1 MKMKCV
7 QYPQSFTLTI
17 LKEYQYCKK
26 VIKKLFN
33 KNLIMSEEEEEQF
46 QLSITRWIC
55 KKLIN
60 DDDEKVGDH

>member
-1 MKMKCV
+1 
-7 QYPQSFTLTI
+7 
-17 LKEYQYCKK
+17 
-26 VIKKLFN
+26 
-33 KNLIMSEEEEEQF
+33 MSEEEEEKF